1 MDSQPIFKRVKERS
15 VWEAKASVD
24 HWRKLFKEGITDQV
38 GKNTKLTLKQAA
50 EYVGIPKKTLE
61 DYH

>member
-38 GKNTKLTLKQAA
+38 GKNTKLTLK
-50 EYVGIPKKTLE
+50 
-61 DYH
+61 